1 LYLLQYLYNLL
12 IQVSLNYLE
21 VYLMNLLIEVV
32 VYVV

>member
-1 LYLLQYLYNLL
+1 LYNLL